1 MIQVMAAMKKLVGV
15 VGAGF
20 EMLQDFVDEIFQGI
34 MPASFINKYANSAFQ
49 TAMESR
55 YSKPTS
61 ERDDRGNA
69 RKNVPTGV
77 NARPVSRVSTARNSM
92 GAAAKFIG
100 SLASS
105 PVGKATG
112 VLAVASLAMDIYK
125 DVVEAQTKAYLAQL
139 WPDNFTL
146 FGYDDIV
153 DKFDDMQAFLL
164 EDTSCVVMRQYE
176 RLNKTMQIFPCLDN
190 TLRRYVENNP
200 LAGTTAID
208 ATQCWADAAPSLGQ
222 NSLFSCGSTS
232 TCCEGAMQCADGQRI
247 PCGTCPEPKQL
258 LTNRYGCHASLRKCV
273 CGTPR
278 VSVDRCSANMQCD
291 AGAQCELLSS
301 LNRMSYGSIPCR
313 LCPSQSQVLCLL
325 KADKGM
331 PGGCVCMLETAVQF
345 DLCSD
350 RSGTVTGVDSA
361 RLCGYLHGG
370 EAAQRGDG
378 WNFDMED
385 LMVVACAQA
394 RTGVCSTVFNVGGIG
409 RASTLRMVVATAL
422 RGNSGRRLLS
432 TDAGESP
439 THVDEFTAD
448 TLLGDEGLERILGA
462 DGWGTASPPC
472 GTMVM
477 AYQGDPQFLLDRARY
492 PLESSLLRQCGFWR
506 LVGREALRRNNLSDT
521 ALARQH
527 ETFLLSMDDA
537 VNAVLAEDGA
547 GATLI
552 KHLPG
557 LLGSALMFHPWMRP
571 MRALGVMLANYMEHL
586 AWVKDIDSDVHE
598 ALFGEDDTPL
608 PGPLVVEPQH
618 VWTPRFEA
626 HHRPSPEEAEGGR
639 QVHAKEEVLDK
650 WKKRSSRR
658 LLGVVQSANTVS
670 EYSARVVASPKD
682 GRGQVPER
690 VAGAWSTTSF
700 SWPPAYDFR
709 LKTCPLAVS
718 ALEIG
723 RAAVGVVSL
732 YFRNFQSP
740 RPPMDRSLRGN
751 LPNWRPWID
760 RIKLAMV
767 SPLNVSRSW
776 AAWVFHQTLAI
787 ADVHPSHLVAFF
799 TEDHRWTLRWILETS
814 IKCDLAAAVSCS
826 RHDKD
831 TVMTT
836 VIFLLGYLLLVRPI
850 TRAFGVGFLATLY
863 ILSYPGFILWYAFGL
878 SPACFPMLP
887 TCLLSDMIATVEI
900 LVPPVL
906 EFPVDLRCG
915 VVGTSP
921 VNHTCLKTCEDLG
934 FHGWEDPLAFAIC
947 DTDPYTCKYIRQ
959 AWPSESGNALVDDLA
974 WIPML
979 TALERAEAAVEQ
991 GSRSNLSGH
1000 RLCTWVTFVSATP
1013 ALTLVMFAGVV
1024 ATALAVAVL
1033 DLVPPLV
1040 ALLGQVLV
1048 FVSA

>member
-1 MIQVMAAMKKLVGV
+1 MIQVMAALKKLVGI

-34 MPASFINKYANSAFQ
+34 MPASFIAKYANSAFQ
-49 TAMESR
+49 SAMQSR
-55 YSKPTS
+55 YSNPTS

-69 RKNVPTGV
+69 RNNVPTGA
-77 NARPVSRVSTARNSM
+77 NARPVSRVSTKRNAM
-92 GAAAKFIG
+92 GSAAKFIG

-105 PVGKATG
+105 PVGKASG
-112 VLAVASLAMDIYK
+112 VLSAASLVMDIVN
-125 DVVEAQTKAYLAQL
+125 DVMEAQTKAYLAQF

-146 FGYDDIV
+146 FGYGDIIN
-153 DKFDDMQAFLL
+153 KFDDMEAFLL
-164 EDTSCVVMRQYE
+164 DDTSCVVMRQYE
-176 RLNKTMQIFPCLDN
+176 RLNLTMQVFPCLDN
-190 TLRRYVENNP
+190 ALRRYVENNP

-232 TCCEGAMQCADGQRI
+232 TCCEGPMQCADGQRI
-247 PCGTCPEPKQL
+247 PCATCPEPNQL
-258 LTNRYGCHASLRKCV
+258 LTNRYGCHATLRKCV

-301 LNRMSYGSIPCR
+301 LNRMSYGSIPCK
-313 LCPSQSQVLCLL
+313 LCPSRSQVLCLL
-325 KADKGM
+325 KTDKGM
-331 PGGCVCMLETAVQF
+331 PGGCACMLESAVQF

-350 RSGTVTGVDSA
+350 RSGTVTGVDSS

-370 EAAQRGDG
+370 EAAQRGSG

-394 RTGVCSTVFNVGGIG
+394 RTGVCSTVFNVGGVG
-409 RASTLRMVVATAL
+409 RGSTLRMVVATSL
-422 RGNSGRRLLS
+422 RGNGGRRLLFAE
-432 TDAGESP
+432 TDEP
-439 THVDEFTAD
+439 PPHVDGFAAD
-448 TLLGDEGLERILGA
+448 ELLGDEGLQRILGA
-462 DGWGTASPPC
+462 DGWDTASLPC
-472 GTMVM
+472 AAMVR
-477 AYQGDPQFLLDRARY
+477 AYQQDPRFLLDKARF
-492 PLESSLLRQCGFWR
+492 PLESSSLRHCGFWR

-521 ALARQH
+521 TLARHH
-527 ETFLLSMDDA
+527 ETFLLSMDDLVTA
-537 VNAVLAEDGA
+537 VMAEDGV
-547 GATLI
+547 GVTLLRN
-552 KHLPG
+552 LPG

-571 MRALGVMLANYMEHL
+571 VRALGVLLANYMEHL
-586 AWVKDIDSDVHE
+586 AWVRRIDSDVHE
-598 ALFGEDDTPL
+598 ALFGDDDFFP
-608 PGPLVVEPQH
+608 PVESAPIVEPPR
-618 VWTPRFEA
+618 VWTPRFPVAPVVEPPPP
-626 HHRPSPEEAEGGR
+626 PSTDDLPSHGN
-639 QVHAKEEVLDK
+639 
-650 WKKRSSRR
+650 SRR
-658 LLGVVQSANTVS
+658 LLGVVQSANTVA

-682 GRGQVPER
+682 ARGQVPER
-690 VAGAWSTTSF
+690 VAGAWSTSSF

-732 YFRNFQSP
+732 YFQNFRSP
-740 RPPMDRSLRGN
+740 RPPLDRSLRGN
-751 LPNWRPWID
+751 LPSWRPWID
-760 RIKLAMV
+760 RIKLAAA
-767 SPLNVSRSW
+767 SPLNTTRSW
-776 AAWVFHQTLAI
+776 ASWVFHQVLAV

-814 IKCDLAAAVSCS
+814 IKCDLAAAVACS

-850 TRAFGVGFLATLY
+850 TRAFGVGFLSMLY

-887 TCLLSDMIATVEI
+887 TCLLSDLIATVEI

-906 EFPVDLRCG
+906 EFPADLRCG
-915 VVGTSP
+915 IVGASP
-921 VNHTCLKTCEDLG
+921 VNHTCLKPCDDLG
-934 FHGWEDPLAFAIC
+934 FRGWEDPVAFAIC
-947 DTDPYTCKYIRQ
+947 DTDPFTCRYIRET
-959 AWPSESGNALVDDLA
+959 WPSETGNALVDDLA
-974 WIPML
+974 WMPML
-979 TALERAEAAVEQ
+979 AALKRAETAVEQ

-1000 RLCTWVTFVSATP
+1000 RLCTWVSFVTATP
-1013 ALTLVMFAGVV
+1013 ALSLLMFTGVV
-1024 ATALAVAVL
+1024 ATALVVAAL